1 MRFKVVHQVELGF
14 PCYLETA
21 YTCIYL
27 QDAPVSSTSGWK
39 KPYLAEIAEPKSSSL
54 PLGEHYETIF
64 QYFITTRL
72 VF

>member
-1 MRFKVVHQVELGF
+1 MRFKVVHQVELG
-14 PCYLETA
+14 YLETA